1 MWDISKY
8 SLLGV
13 LSIIFAINALNYA
26 LIQIIL
32 IVILKN
38 CIFLEGLFIVLTF
51 LNIITTILGL
61 IAWFIIKDN
70 MGKTAT
76 LIGVI
81 GFYLNLIGF
90 LLCRMDFYFG

>member
-26 LIQIIL
+26 GIQIIL
-32 IVILKN
+32 IVILRN
-38 CIFLEGLFIVLTF
+38 CSYLEGLFIVLAF
-51 LNIITTILGL
+51 LNIITTSLGL
-61 IAWFIIKDN
+61 IAWFIMKDT

-76 LIGVI
+76 IIGVVS
-81 GFYLNLIGF
+81 FYLNLIGF
-90 LLCRMDFYFG
+90 FLCRMDFYFG